1 MSKAEKTLTPKLVK
15 KLWAAF
21 IVLVLLMGASY
32 ILITSYLANN
42 HNQETT
48 QRLNADVA
56 NHVIAEK
63 FQNASP
69 FLEDGSV
76 NKELFGD
83 LMHDM
88 MAVNQGIEVYLL
100 NDSGEILY
108 SVVLDPND
116 KDATKS
122 VSLAPI
128 RSFIQDQGEK
138 FVLGDDPRNPGES
151 KIFSAAP
158 YSVEGHNGFIYIIL
172 AGNKFQEV
180 SNTLMGQYFAKLG
193 LGATLL
199 TMLFSALI
207 GLLAIWFLTKN
218 LRLITNKVRKF
229 QEGDLDARIENP
241 DKSDI
246 AIFANSFNEMADT
259 IVGNMDKMKS
269 VDLLRR
275 ELIANVSHDLRTPL
289 AILKGYIETLQI
301 KRDTL
306 TEAEKQEYLQIT
318 HDNVDKLSKLINQ
331 LFEYS
336 KLEAEQVAPVK
347 EPFSITELSHDLI
360 AKFKVLAERKEISLQ
375 MDNPETNCM
384 VFADVS
390 LVERALQNLIE
401 NAIKYTEPKGK
412 VTLSLEKK
420 GKNVEIN
427 ITDTGTG
434 IPVNEQPFIFD
445 RYKQVDKSTKKQGHG
460 TGTGHC
466 KENHGFARHHN
477 YRFEQTQ
484 RRQFFY
490 FQFTSLPAGVN
501 ENNCYER
508 ESPDNCQG
516 F

>member
-1 MSKAEKTLTPKLVK
+1 MSRSEKTLTPKLVK
-15 KLWAAF
+15 KLWVAF

-32 ILITSYLANN
+32 MLITSYFANK

-76 NKELFGD
+76 NKALFGD

-100 NDSGEILY
+100 DNSGAILY

-128 RSFIQDQGEK
+128 NSFIANKGEK
-138 FVLGDDPRNPGES
+138 FVLGDDPRNPGEQ

-158 YSVEGHNGFIYIIL
+158 YSVEGHDGYIYIIL
-172 AGNKFQEV
+172 AGKKFQEV
-180 SNTLMGQYFAKLG
+180 SDTLMGQYFAKLG

-199 TMLFSALI
+199 TTLFSALI

-218 LRLITNKVRKF
+218 LRLITGTVRKF
-229 QEGDLDARIENP
+229 QEGDLDARIANP

-289 AILKGYIETLQI
+289 AVLKGYIETLQI

-306 TEAEKQEYLQIT
+306 SESEKEEYLQIT

-336 KLEAEQVAPVK
+336 KLEAEQVTPVK

-360 AKFKVLAERKEISLQ
+360 AKFKVLAEKEKIELQ
-375 MDNPETNCM
+375 LDNPNENCM

-412 VTLSLEKK
+412 VTLFIRRKD
-420 GKNVEIN
+420 KNVEIN

-445 RYKQVDKSTKKQGHG
+445 RYKQVNKSAKKQGYGLGLAIVKKIMELHD
-460 TGTGHC
+460 TTITVLSKP
-466 KENHGFARHHN
+466 KEGSSFIFN
-477 YRFEQTQ
+477 
-484 RRQFFY
+484 
-490 FQFTSLPAGVN
+490 LPAYQV
-501 ENNCYER
+501 
-508 ESPDNCQG
+508 
-516 F
+516 